1 MSLHGLEGRATL
13 RAGLNS
19 VRYINQISTLTI
31 TNARILTL
39 AGPGQPRRG
48 AALRDL
54 GAIEHGFVRIEDGRI
69 VEVGEGECALAAAPA
84 GDGGARSA
92 PRDVEV
98 LDADGCVLMPAFVD
112 CHTHACWAGQR
123 LDELEMKLAGRSYL
137 DILEAGG
144 GIMSTVRAVR
154 AASQQE
160 ITENLLRNLGRMAL
174 LGTATVEVKSGYG
187 LTTRDELKMLRAVR
201 EAASGSAM
209 TIVPTFLGAHA
220 IDPDNPK
227 FIEQTIDETL
237 PAVVE
242 EFPGIVCDAYC
253 EEGAWSL
260 DDTKRL
266 FEKAQS
272 LGLPLRVHAD
282 QFNSLG
288 MTRLAVDMNAVS
300 VDHLEATTPDDLTYL
315 ATSETMGV
323 ALPACGFHLDDRYA
337 PARAFVD
344 AGGALA
350 IATNYNPGS
359 APTPSMPFVI
369 ALACRKLA
377 LTVAEAIVAA
387 TINAACVLG
396 LQNHLGTIEVGKRA
410 DLQLLDA
417 ADEREL
423 GYEFAGAGP
432 LLTIVAGQVLHR
444 RVEN

>member
-1 MSLHGLEGRATL
+1 MPVVGSLHGLEGRTTL
-13 RAGLNS
+13 RAGSNS
-19 VRYINQISTLTI
+19 VRYIDSISTLTI

-39 AGPGQPRRG
+39 AGPTAPRRED
-48 AALRDL
+48 ALLDL
-54 GAIEHGFVRIEDGRI
+54 GVIERGFVRIEDGRI
-69 VEVGEGECALAAAPA
+69 VEVGEGEETSN
-84 GDGGARSA
+84 DSQEI
-92 PRDVEV
+92 VI
-98 LDADGCVLMPAFVD
+98 DAQGCVLMPAFVD

-123 LDELEMKLAGRSYL
+123 LDEFAMKLAGRSYL

-144 GIMSTVRAVR
+144 GIMATVRAVR

-160 ITENLLRNLGRMAL
+160 LTENLRRRLERMSA

-187 LTTRDELKMLRAVR
+187 LTTRDELKMLGAVR
-201 EAASGSAM
+201 EAASGGAM

-227 FIEQTIDETL
+227 FIEQTIDDTL
-237 PAVVE
+237 PAVAE

-253 EEGAWSL
+253 EQGAWSL

-272 LGLPLRVHAD
+272 LGLGLRVHAD

-300 VDHLEATTPDDLTYL
+300 VDHLEATTPDDLKYL
-315 ATSETMGV
+315 AKSETMGV

-369 ALACRKLA
+369 ALACRKMGLA
-377 LTVAEAIVAA
+377 PAEAIVCS
-387 TINAACVLG
+387 TINAACVLNLASEVG
-396 LQNHLGTIEVGKRA
+396 SIEVNKRA
-410 DLQLLDA
+410 DLQLLDGT
-417 ADEREL
+417 DEREL
-423 GYEFAGAGP
+423 GYEFASPGP
-432 LLTIVAGQVLHR
+432 RLTIINGQIMHR
-444 RVEN
+444 R

>member
-1 MSLHGLEGRATL
+1 MSATFQ
-13 RAGLNS
+13 S
-19 VRYINQISTLTI
+19 ISTLTI

-39 AGPGQPRRG
+39 AGATPPRRG
-48 AALRDL
+48 DALRDL
-54 GAIEHGFVRIEDGRI
+54 GVIERGFVRIEDGRI
-69 VEVGEGECALAAAPA
+69 VEVGEGEETSN
-84 GDGGARSA
+84 DSQEI
-92 PRDVEV
+92 VI
-98 LDADGCVLMPAFVD
+98 DAQGCVLMPAFVD

-123 LDELEMKLAGRSYL
+123 LDEFALKLAGRSYL
-137 DILEAGG
+137 DILKAGG

-160 ITENLLRNLGRMAL
+160 LTENLRRRLERMAA

-187 LTTRDELKMLRAVR
+187 LTTNDELKMLRAVR
-201 EAASGSAM
+201 EAASGGAM

-227 FIEQTIDETL
+227 FIEQTINETL

-253 EEGAWSL
+253 EQGAWSL

-288 MTRLAVDMNAVS
+288 MTRLAVDMNAIS

-315 ATSETMGV
+315 AQSETMGV

-337 PARAFVD
+337 PARAFID

-369 ALACRKLA
+369 ALACRKMG
-377 LTVAEAIVAA
+377 LTPAEAIACS
-387 TINAACVLG
+387 TINAACVLNLASEVG
-396 LQNHLGTIEVGKRA
+396 SIEVNKRA
-410 DLQLLDA
+410 DLQLLDGT
-417 ADEREL
+417 DEREL
-423 GYEFAGAGP
+423 GYEFASPGP
-432 LLTIVAGQVLHR
+432 RLTIINGQVSHR
-444 RVEN
+444 RAGN

>member
-1 MSLHGLEGRATL
+1 M
-13 RAGLNS
+13 NS
-19 VRYINQISTLTI
+19 VRYIASISTLTI

-54 GAIEHGFVRIEDGRI
+54 GVIERGFVRIEDGRI
-69 VEVGEGECALAAAPA
+69 VGVGEGEFRSKMAPA

-92 PRDVEV
+92 LRDDEI

-123 LDELEMKLAGRSYL
+123 LDEFEMKLAGRSYL
-137 DILEAGG
+137 EILNSGG
-144 GIMSTVRAVR
+144 GIMATVRAVR
-154 AASQQE
+154 TASQQE
-160 ITENLLRNLGRMAL
+160 LTENLRRRLERMSA

-187 LTTRDELKMLRAVR
+187 LTTRDELKMLRAIR
-201 EAASGSAM
+201 EAASGGAM

-266 FEKAQS
+266 FEKAHI

-288 MTRLAVDMNAVS
+288 MTRLAVDLGAVS
-300 VDHLEATTPDDLTYL
+300 VDHLEATTRDDLKYL
-315 ATSETMGV
+315 AKSETMGV
-323 ALPACGFHLDDRYA
+323 ALPACGFHLDDRYT

-359 APTPSMPFVI
+359 SPTPSMPFVI
-369 ALACRKLA
+369 ALACRKLG
-377 LTVAEAIVAA
+377 LTPGESIVAA

-396 LQNHLGTIEVGKRA
+396 LQSQLGTIELGKRA

-423 GYEFAGAGP
+423 GLEFAGAGP
-432 LLTIVAGQVLHR
+432 LLTIVAGQVVHR
-444 RVEN
+444 RTAR

>member
-1 MSLHGLEGRATL
+1 M
-13 RAGLNS
+13 
-19 VRYINQISTLTI
+19 
-31 TNARILTL
+31 LTL
-39 AGPGQPRRG
+39 AGPAQPRRG
-48 AALRDL
+48 AALSDL
-54 GAIEHGFVRIEDGRI
+54 GVIERGFVRIENGRI
-69 VEVGEGECALAAAPA
+69 VEVGGGECSLAAAPA
-84 GDGGARSA
+84 EDGGARLGQPAEDDGARSEL
-92 PRDVEV
+92 RDVEV

-123 LDELEMKLAGRSYL
+123 FDEFEMKLAGRSYL
-137 DILEAGG
+137 EILNSGG
-144 GIMSTVRAVR
+144 GIMATVRAVR

-160 ITENLLRNLGRMAL
+160 LTENLRRRLERMSA

-187 LTTRDELKMLRAVR
+187 LTTRDELKMLRAIR
-201 EAASGSAM
+201 EAASGGAM

-266 FEKAQS
+266 FEKAHL
-272 LGLPLRVHAD
+272 LGSPLRVHAD

-288 MTRLAVDMNAVS
+288 MTRLAVDMNAIS
-300 VDHLEATTPDDLTYL
+300 VDHLEATTRDDLKYL
-315 ATSETMGV
+315 AKSETMGV

-377 LTVAEAIVAA
+377 LTPAEAIAAA

-396 LQNHLGTIEVGKRA
+396 LQNQLGTIEVGKRA

-423 GYEFAGAGP
+423 GLEFAGAGP
-432 LLTIVAGQVLHR
+432 LLTIVAGEVVHR
-444 RVEN
+444 RVGN